1 MTVEGH
7 TGGGG
12 GGASAAGGYAQ
23 AAATVVNSVIG
34 AAVTSSEG
42 AANRE
47 LALEQVRTDQEMT
60 LGKHR
65 ELVALQMVAAAGG
78 NPPPGAPVQN
88 AQQGQQPQGQ
98 QQGQGGQTVGNTNP
112 NPPTRYA

>member
-12 GGASAAGGYAQ
+12 GG
-23 AAATVVNSVIG
+23 G
-34 AAVTSSEG
+34 AAVGGAAQAVGQLLGTVITESVKASEG
-42 AANRE
+42 EANRV

-112 NPPTRYA
+112 NPPTSYA